1 MTEETAEIQ
10 RLDYSKPP
18 PGYTVEA
25 DSIGVW
31 GWTGGGH
38 HHCDAFGLGHEDA
51 ASADAWKHHRCH
63 NDPPGLA
70 GNAWGFGQ
78 RLTEVP
84 WWKPLWC
91 RAALAAAAWAW
102 HDQRLALALRIDSL
116 LECEVCGNR
125 EPQTGYDAQPDAQPW
140 CIECDSEMVGFDDM
154 WPDCLAWSDDQVAE
168 VERWLVDS
176 NAETPEVLRG

>member
-1 MTEETAEIQ
+1 MTQETADIQ

-25 DSIGVW
+25 DSIGIW
-31 GWTGGGH
+31 GWTGGG

-51 ASADAWKHHRCH
+51 AIADAWKHHRRH
-63 NDPPGLA
+63 NDPQGLA
-70 GNAWGFGQ
+70 VNAWGFG
-78 RLTEVP
+78 
-84 WWKPLWC
+84 
-91 RAALAAAAWAW
+91 AAARAAAWTW
-102 HDQRLALALRIDSL
+102 YDQRRALSVRVDSL

-125 EPQTGYDAQPDAQPW
+125 EPQTGCDAQPGAQPW
-140 CIECDSEMVGFDDM
+140 CIECDREMVGFDDM